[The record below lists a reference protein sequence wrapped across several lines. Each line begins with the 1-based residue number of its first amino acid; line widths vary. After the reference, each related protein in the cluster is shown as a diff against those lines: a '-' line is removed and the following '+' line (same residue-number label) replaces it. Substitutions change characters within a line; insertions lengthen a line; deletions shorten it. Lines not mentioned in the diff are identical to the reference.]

1 MVGVIKRHFIAGL
14 AMALAVAACSGTA
27 PAPRTSPTPAGP
39 VFIGTAKAATTAYAA
54 AGYQCDDTG
63 AAARTPPPTLDPDVP
78 FWTTVCRKGTGSDP
92 HAHQVYL
99 YSRQDGTVAG
109 LIIIWSVGA
118 LGNDPWAAVDAGLG
132 EALAPILSPA
142 DAATVT
148 AAARANFAGT
158 ASPVTLSSP
167 SLELFMS
174 QSSPMAGEVVEL
186 LAPDMAA
193 AGAAIRS
200 AGPPIPASTPS
211 PS

>member
-1 MVGVIKRHFIAGL
+1 MVGVITRHFIAGL
-14 AMALAVAACSGTA
+14 AMALAVAACSGTTAA
-27 PAPRTSPTPAGP
+27 PSASPTPAGP
-39 VFIGTAKAATTAYAA
+39 VFVGTAKAATTAYAA
-54 AGYQCDDTG
+54 AGYRCDNAG
-63 AAARTPPPTLDPDVP
+63 AAARTPPPTPDPRFP
-78 FWTTVCRKGTGSDP
+78 FWTTACKKGTGSDP

-99 YSRQDGTVAG
+99 YVRQDGTVAG

-118 LGNDPWAAVDAGLG
+118 LGNDPWAAVGTGLG

-148 AAARANFAGT
+148 AAAKANFAGS
-158 ASPVTLSSP
+158 ASPVVLSSP
-167 SLELFMS
+167 PLELYMS
-174 QSSPMAGEVVEL
+174 QSNPMAGEVVEL